1 MKSTL
6 RTGAYAVMERW
17 VAVYRD
23 MERIRRMN
31 PAFAGMIVLGGVCVG
46 VAGVTFVVGIAGFA
60 DALVGARSIR
70 AMTSEVQ
77 RALVLE
83 LIALAGLIGWVSFA
97 TMLTGLSRELLLR
110 IAFATGVV
118 MAYIH
123 LVARSPLFATIVLFA
138 IGIVAAIPKRA
149 VRVALVLVVSV
160 LFVPVALS
168 FIDSAIF
175 NRLSISEAMTAFSA
189 LSILIALLWVRA
201 LPFKG

>member
-1 MKSTL
+1 M
-6 RTGAYAVMERW
+6 
-17 VAVYRD
+17 YRD
-23 MERIRRMN
+23 IERIKRMN
-31 PAFAGMIVLGGVCVG
+31 PAFAGVIVLGGVCLG
-46 VAGVTFVVGIAGFA
+46 VAGVAFVTGLAGFA

-77 RALVLE
+77 GALVIE
-83 LIALAGLIGWVSFA
+83 LIALAGLIGWASF
-97 TMLTGLSRELLLR
+97 TVMLTGLSRELLLR
-110 IAFATGVV
+110 IALASGVV
-118 MAYIH
+118 TAYVQ
-123 LVARSPLFATIVLFA
+123 LVAHSPLFATFVLLA
-138 IGIVAAIPKRA
+138 IGVVAAIPKRA
-149 VRVALVLVVSV
+149 VRVALTLVVSV